1 MDTSNRKRS
10 REVRIGLVMY
20 GGVSLAIYM
29 NGVANELFRAVR
41 GRGVY
46 KLFKALTDSDVV
58 VDVVSGASAGG
69 INGMFL
75 AYALCNDREFGT
87 CAELWRKQGDIGEL
101 LRKTDSPRDTQT
113 SLLDSEGYY
122 EPQLCAA
129 FREIWSRRSKPESGQ
144 SAIRELDLF
153 VSGTDFNGRRSTAVD
168 AAGHVIDVK
177 DHRTTF
183 WLKHRTD
190 RKEQLHPAA
199 KPDGTGAPPGREYA
213 PTLNPE
219 LRDRLEVGFASFAK
233 LARITSCFPAAFAPV
248 FLDVP
253 AEAESPKEPAELAVA
268 RRLGLWGNLPAGGY
282 HFLDGGIL
290 DNKPFTSTIQT
301 IFYRMANRPVQRH
314 LLYVEPDPER
324 FRNDVPRAP
333 TFISSAL
340 DSLTRLPSYE
350 SIAGDLQQIAKHNDA
365 VERYTRTCSELRDWV
380 MMEPDSAR
388 ARAPAGAAQAI
399 YQRARHQALG
409 ELAVQRLLKTA
420 SAPAANDARS
430 GDRIAILRRAF
441 DAAMKRDT
449 GGAITKMFE
458 ALDVEFRL
466 RRLLHLTYMLLPPT
480 ESGDVH
486 VPRRSERPERDT
498 APRPSRLLSE
508 ADARDSLERIG
519 LRVELLEIVRSQM
532 LRAIERRA
540 EALCS
545 GDPSE
550 IWAEVGQCLNELL
563 DIDGLDAALCERIA
577 SDSIDEADLAA
588 LREALDNRSKGE
600 HAAASPGRPPAQ
612 SGSLLLSSDRGE
624 RAVVKRYVARADVP
638 LPVPLER
645 RPFLPIQH
653 EYERF
658 EALDSILFP
667 MQFVGDLHE
676 QDVIRTVRVSPLDAQ
691 RGLSHGH
698 YADKVTGETLA
709 HFGAF
714 LKRSWRSNDIFCGR
728 LDGACQLL
736 ETLLNVSWLR
746 TTLGKP
752 QQRNRALA
760 LLGVAGDARTDATRR
775 AAGIQAYLSKEE
787 IFPRAHAAALER
799 VGSALAALLDPAAS
813 PAFEVRLGGQGYE
826 ELLDALVEGTHLSIL
841 ADEYHK
847 LIEDSIDEQLR
858 WRAGPIQGDRASSA
872 VAAQSAAGQSRNLPR
887 FDPNMRAFDTEL
899 DGLALVSAARE
910 FSERVQLSRV
920 DLAAIRQ
927 LHRDYPVGAESLERH
942 VPRTVLLELVAH
954 ALLIARNCMLNS
966 LGPERAN
973 AVRKNGAYRLFVD
986 WPLRV
991 FHVLARQLRERPA
1004 HAGILLALLAYVL
1017 MAVIVNVLFPDA
1029 LWELTG
1035 WRSVVLEFGFVAVP
1049 LACLAFLA
1057 ALLAGSEYGRRGH
1070 GAWFASVLR
1079 GVFRWIGVVGGLFA
1093 LGAPLYWLN
1102 ARAEPVL
1109 SEWFEPFACWLKPVI
1124 GTACEHTGR
1133 ALLLGFSVALGIGIG
1148 ALGMHFYKG
1157 SLPGRLAKAL
1167 AHPAVDAATVRL
1179 LFMRILDRPLPERG
1193 GLDEHKRELLRRTV
1207 EAERLGALK
1216 RQLSMLVPRAFD
1228 DSVSGLPAEAGHRPL
1243 PVDAP

>member
-1 MDTSNRKRS
+1 MDTTNRKRS

-46 KLFKALTDSDVV
+46 KLFKTLTNSDVV

-101 LRKTDSPRDTQT
+101 LRKTGSPRESQT

-122 EPQLCAA
+122 EPQLAAA
-129 FREIWSRRSKPESGQ
+129 FREIWSHRAKPESGQ
-144 SAIRELDLF
+144 SVTKELDLF
-153 VSGTDFNGRRSTAVD
+153 VTGTDFNGRRSTAVD

-190 RKEQLHPAA
+190 RKLQLHPAA
-199 KPDGTGAPPGREYA
+199 RPDGTGVPPANEQAPA
-213 PTLNPE
+213 LNPE
-219 LRDRLEVGFASFAK
+219 LRDRLEVGFAAFAK

-253 AEAESPKEPAELAVA
+253 AELPDPKEPAELAVA

-290 DNKPFTSTIQT
+290 DNKPFTSTIET

-324 FRNDVPRAP
+324 FRNDAPRAP

-365 VERYTRTCSELRDWV
+365 VERFTRTCSELRDWV
-380 MMEPDSAR
+380 MMEPEAKRGSA
-388 ARAPAGAAQAI
+388 PGGAAQAI

-409 ELAVQRLLKTA
+409 ELAMERLLKVE
-420 SAPAANDARS
+420 SPAVDVARS
-430 GDRIAILRRAF
+430 GDHMTTLRRAF
-441 DAAMKRDT
+441 DAALKRDV
-449 GGAITKMFE
+449 GGAIAKMFE

-466 RRLLHLTYMLLPPT
+466 RRLLHLTYMLLPQT

-486 VPRRSERPERDT
+486 VPRRSERPGGVT
-498 APRPSRLLSE
+498 APRPARLLSE
-508 ADARDSLERIG
+508 ADAEDALQRIG

-532 LRAIERRA
+532 LKAIDHRA
-540 EALCS
+540 EELCS
-545 GDPSE
+545 GDPADV
-550 IWAEVGQCLNELL
+550 WAGVSQCLNELL
-563 DIDGLDAALCERIA
+563 DARGLDAALCERIA
-577 SDSIDEADLAA
+577 SDSIDEADLAT
-588 LREALDNRSKGE
+588 LRDALDARSIPR
-600 HAAASPGRPPAQ
+600 HAATPRTRPVTQ
-612 SGSLLLSSDRGE
+612 SGSLLLLTDRGE
-624 RAVVKRYVARADVP
+624 RAVMQRFVARADVP
-638 LPVPLER
+638 LPAALEP
-645 RPFLPIQH
+645 RPFRPIQH
-653 EYERF
+653 EYDRF

-667 MQFVGDLHE
+667 MQFVGNLH
-676 QDVIRTVRVSPLDAQ
+676 QHDVIRTVRVSPLDAQ

-698 YADKVTGETLA
+698 YADKVTGESLA

-746 TTLGKP
+746 TSLGKP
-752 QQRNRALA
+752 EQRKRALA
-760 LLGVAGDARTDATRR
+760 ELGIADEAHADPVRR
-775 AAGIQAYLSKEE
+775 AAGIRAYLNKEE
-787 IFPRAHAAALER
+787 IFPRANGAALER
-799 VGSALAALLDPAAS
+799 VGSALAALLDPGVS
-813 PAFEVRLGGQGYE
+813 PAFEERLKGQAYE

-858 WRAGPIQGDRASSA
+858 WRAGPIQADRAG
-872 VAAQSAAGQSRNLPR
+872 SAAVGPGAPRRLPR
-887 FDPNMRAFDTEL
+887 FDPNMRAFDTEI

-910 FSERVQLSRV
+910 FSERVQVGRVELS
-920 DLAAIRQ
+920 AIRQ

-954 ALLIARNCMLNS
+954 TLLIARNCILGS

-1004 HAGILLALLAYVL
+1004 RAGILLALLAYVL
-1017 MAVIVNVLFPDA
+1017 LAVVVNVLFPDA

-1035 WRSVVLEFGFVAVP
+1035 WRSVVLELGFVAVP

-1057 ALLAGSEYGRRGH
+1057 ALLAGSEYGQRGH

-1079 GVFRWIGVVGGLFA
+1079 GAFRWIWVIGGLFA

-1102 ARAEPVL
+1102 ARAEPAL
-1109 SEWFEPFACWLKPVI
+1109 SQWLKPAACKLEPVI
-1124 GTACEHTGR
+1124 GGACEHTGR
-1133 ALLLGFSVALGIGIG
+1133 ALLLGSSLALGIGIG
-1148 ALGMHFYKG
+1148 ALVMHLYKG
-1157 SLPGRLAKAL
+1157 SLPSRLGKAL
-1167 AHPAVDAATVRL
+1167 AHPAVDAASLQL
-1179 LFMRILDRPLPERG
+1179 LFLRVLDRPVPVQG
-1193 GLDEHKRELLRRTV
+1193 GLAEHKRELLRRAI
-1207 EAERLGALK
+1207 ENERMGALK
-1216 RQLSMLVPRAFD
+1216 RQLSMLVPSAFD
-1228 DSVSGLPAEAGHRPL
+1228 DSDTGVPAEASHHPL
-1243 PVDAP
+1243 SVDAP